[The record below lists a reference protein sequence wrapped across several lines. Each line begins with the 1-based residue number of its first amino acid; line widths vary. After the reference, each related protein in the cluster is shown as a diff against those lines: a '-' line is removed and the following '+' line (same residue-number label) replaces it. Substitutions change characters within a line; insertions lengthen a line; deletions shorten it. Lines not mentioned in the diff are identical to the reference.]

1 MRARGGGEHACGGMG
16 ACMQGENMH
25 AAVVVFGAPRVEVF
39 VVNYNIDRTRR
50 ARDITTGGGRGDRW

>member
-1 MRARGGGEHACGGMG
+1 
-16 ACMQGENMH
+16 MQGENMH